1 MSHISESAK
10 MSGSVGNFSSPPPGF
25 GPNRAEEPPTPRA
38 ERLPEAKFTFP
49 PPGFGPN
56 MTEESPTPRGE
67 ERPPEAKFTSPPP
80 GFGPLLNFPR

>member
-1 MSHISESAK
+1 

-25 GPNRAEEPPTPRA
+25 GPNRAEETPTPRA

-56 MTEESPTPRGE
+56 MTERGA

-80 GFGPLLNFPR
+80 GFGPLMTFPR